1 MDEEILKEIVRELKT
16 LHNEAVELIK
26 LEKFDRA
33 KKLYEIAS
41 SISDMT
47 GYRQGVGMSM
57 FSISNLE
64 ILRQDYT
71 SALDYAL
78 LAGEYYTEGAD
89 KKKASE
95 LIEKLSL
102 HLVKKGIEMET
113 EGKVAEALVFFNHA
127 LPYLKGKRKE
137 AVSYEINLLG
147 RIKDD
152 E

>member
-1 MDEEILKEIVRELKT
+1 MDEEIFKEIVRELKT

-26 LEKFDRA
+26 LEEFDKA

-41 SISDMT
+41 KISDMT
-47 GYRQGVGMSM
+47 GYKQGVGMSM

-64 ILRQDYT
+64 ILREDYI

-78 LAGEYYTEGAD
+78 LAREYYIADGD
-89 KKKASE
+89 KKKVSE

-102 HLVKKGIEMET
+102 HLVKRGIGKET
-113 EGKVAEALVFFNHA
+113 EGKLEEALVLFDHA
-127 LPYLKGKRKE
+127 LPYLSGKRKE
-137 AVSYEINLLG
+137 VVSYEINFL
-147 RIKDD
+147 RRVKDN